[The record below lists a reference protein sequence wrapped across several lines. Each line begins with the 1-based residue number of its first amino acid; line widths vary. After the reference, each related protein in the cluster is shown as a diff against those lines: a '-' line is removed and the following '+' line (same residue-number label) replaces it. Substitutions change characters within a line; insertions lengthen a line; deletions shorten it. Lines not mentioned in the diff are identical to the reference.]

1 MTTTTSSANSGIAN
15 NMQTGQHSM
24 STPGNAPGAP
34 TGQSDQQQQLMS
46 PQAGQQVQMGQALTG
61 AFPQTILQSP
71 MGQAQVQ
78 YVVVNQHGQQML
90 QPNYSFPG
98 MAMPA
103 QQQQAG
109 QAYIITGPGGLQ
121 AKQGGQQPQF
131 MASSPASSQ
140 SAGKAV
146 SQAPTYTLTSSGIV
160 AQSGGAPPGQTYM
173 IAPQMGGSP
182 TLQATPQSIM
192 PNSSLPSHI
201 KAEPGKPLPPGQPTS
216 VNPQAQQV
224 GSHQP
229 MILQPGM
236 RYVNQAVP
244 GQAFMTNNGQIII
257 GAPGSQDGQAPA
269 SQLMF
274 SPQSLQMQSHPQ
286 AGNLQPTMA
295 TQQLP
300 PGLTTSM
307 QPVTMTSSSSGGTTM
322 VRPPM
327 AYASQPPAG
336 KTQISRAPPTLL
348 PATSTATNPTSRSTT
363 STAFMTQ
370 PSPKSKQK
378 MSPRTTTQHT
388 LASKGGLSA
397 TSAATKSILN
407 TIRNQS
413 VSSVSPPILSSTLPP
428 GNPSAVGPPVL
439 QTPLS
444 APPSQTSNS
453 QPPLLHPMMIPSSM
467 PNSTSASPAYIN
479 GGRPT
484 TMVPS
489 LTTTT
494 ATKVPILP
502 NNSSHQVRKGFPP
515 PVAAPMEPV
524 AKPMTTP
531 EVNGKRPQECLTHV
545 IDGHVIHESSQP
557 FPLEDDIKS
566 KSYLLFHF
574 NIIRHSYKNQ
584 YADSRRLKP

>member
-1 MTTTTSSANSGIAN
+1 
-15 NMQTGQHSM
+15 
-24 STPGNAPGAP
+24 
-34 TGQSDQQQQLMS
+34 
-46 PQAGQQVQMGQALTG
+46 
-61 AFPQTILQSP
+61 
-71 MGQAQVQ
+71 
-78 YVVVNQHGQQML
+78 
-90 QPNYSFPG
+90 
-98 MAMPA
+98 
-103 QQQQAG
+103 
-109 QAYIITGPGGLQ
+109 
-121 AKQGGQQPQF
+121 
-131 MASSPASSQ
+131 
-140 SAGKAV
+140 
-146 SQAPTYTLTSSGIV
+146 
-160 AQSGGAPPGQTYM
+160 
-173 IAPQMGGSP
+173 
-182 TLQATPQSIM
+182 
-192 PNSSLPSHI
+192 
-201 KAEPGKPLPPGQPTS
+201 
-216 VNPQAQQV
+216 
-224 GSHQP
+224 
-229 MILQPGM
+229 
-236 RYVNQAVP
+236 
-244 GQAFMTNNGQIII
+244 
-257 GAPGSQDGQAPA
+257 
-269 SQLMF
+269 
-274 SPQSLQMQSHPQ
+274 
-286 AGNLQPTMA
+286 
-295 TQQLP
+295 
-300 PGLTTSM
+300 
-307 QPVTMTSSSSGGTTM
+307 
-322 VRPPM
+322 
-327 AYASQPPAG
+327 
-336 KTQISRAPPTLL
+336 
-348 PATSTATNPTSRSTT
+348 
-363 STAFMTQ
+363 MTQ

-524 AKPMTTP
+524 NKPMSTP

-557 FPLEDDIKS
+557 FPLEDDLKS

-574 NIIRHSYKNQ
+574 KIIRHSYKNQ

>member
-1 MTTTTSSANSGIAN
+1 
-15 NMQTGQHSM
+15 M

-34 TGQSDQQQQLMS
+34 TGQSDQQQQQQQLMS

-90 QPNYSFPG
+90 QPANYSFPG
-98 MAMPA
+98 MAMPT

-109 QAYIITGPGGLQ
+109 QAHYIITGGLQ

-140 SAGKAV
+140 STGKAV

-201 KAEPGKPLPPGQPTS
+201 KAEPGKPLPPGQQTS

-229 MILQPGM
+229 MILPPGM
-236 RYVNQAVP
+236 GYVNQAVP
-244 GQAFMTNNGQIII
+244 GQAFMHNGQLIIR
-257 GAPGSQDGQAPA
+257 APGSQDGQAPA

-274 SPQSLQMQSHPQ
+274 SPQSSLAMQMQSHPQ
-286 AGNLQPTMA
+286 AGNLQPTMT

-307 QPVTMTSSSSGGTTM
+307 QPVTMTSTSSGGTTM
-322 VRPPM
+322 VRPQM
-327 AYASQPPAG
+327 GFAAPPAG

-348 PATSTATNPTSRSTT
+348 PATSTNTNPTSRSTT

-370 PSPKSKQK
+370 PSASPKSKQK
-378 MSPRTTTQHT
+378 MSPRTTAQQA

-413 VSSVSPPILSSTLPP
+413 VSSVSPPILSSTMPP
-428 GNPSAVGPPVL
+428 GNLSAVGPPVL

-444 APPSQTSNS
+444 APLSQTSNS
-453 QPPLLHPMMIPSSM
+453 QPPLLQPMMIPSSM
-467 PNSTSASPAYIN
+467 PNITAASTSPAYIN
-479 GGRPT
+479 GGRQT

-502 NNSSHQVRKGFPP
+502 NNSHQVRKGFPP

-524 AKPMTTP
+524 NKPMSTP

-557 FPLEDDIKS
+557 FPLEDDLKS

-574 NIIRHSYKNQ
+574 KIIRHSYKNQ